1 MHETTHSK
9 TQHAGNWLAA
19 ILLSLA
25 HLLAFGMLYL
35 VLVQLNWSFQDF
47 YKLVGTRLTPEFER
61 IASISNSIAA
71 STPLVL
77 LVVALDIFIIFRFAR
92 NGSRWT
98 SAYSHAVLLC
108 IGFTGFLWTARSVEP
123 MAWGAPGVGN
133 PPAVNNAQA
142 GKVVEST
149 EVLQQIGELANATER
164 RRQSNLALVTQPP
177 TPADRG
183 NPTEVSLP
191 QYRWQR

>member
-1 MHETTHSK
+1 MHETTQSK
-9 TQHAGNWLAA
+9 SQRASRWLAA

-47 YKLVGTRLTPEFER
+47 YKLVGTKLTPEFER
-61 IASISNSIAA
+61 IASISDAIAA

-77 LVVALDIFIIFRFAR
+77 LVVALDIFIVFRFAR

-98 SAYSHAVLLC
+98 SAYSHVVLLC
-108 IGFTGFLWTARSVEP
+108 MGFTGFLWTARSVEP

-133 PPAVNNAQA
+133 PSAVNDAQA
-142 GKVVEST
+142 GNDVKPSAD
-149 EVLQQIGELANATER
+149 LQQIGELAD
-164 RRQSNLALVTQPP
+164 PK
-177 TPADRG
+177 
-183 NPTEVSLP
+183 
-191 QYRWQR
+191 